1 VEKDR
6 TAARHLERARLLVRR
21 AGERAFLVAEQLVL
35 ENFLGKGRAI
45 EGEER
50 PFGALALRV
59 HGTRDQL
66 LAGARFAEDQHAR
79 VRRRHRVDHLVDAA
93 HRFRL
98 SGQLAVMRQPLELG
112 RELEVLFLE
121 PELLEQFWDLC
132 FELVQPLGVERLLD
146 VVGGALLDRLDRQ
159 LGRSLAGD
167 HDELGRDLGAPQLA
181 EQRDPVELRHLEV
194 GQHDAVA
201 LGAQPLE
208 RLLSVVCDVD
218 GVAFV
223 LEDSAETRG
232 DRLFVVGDQHLRLVL
247 LHNAVPSFVP
257 RGKLIE
263 RALGSADTPMPA
275 SDAAANTSAGS
286 ANRAPSQL
294 STRKA
299 DPPSSVARQRTR
311 VDASSAA
318 RRLAPIRRRVAAP
331 SAVVK
336 PNASTDGSTTSER
349 PSTLAAAPSNAS
361 NRRVTDPIS
370 TGPRGARAS
379 DNNASLIAI
388 TCVS

>member
-1 VEKDR
+1 
-6 TAARHLERARLLVRR
+6 AL
-21 AGERAFLVAEQLVL
+21 LVAEQLVL
-35 ENFLGKGRAI
+35 ENLLRQRRAV

-50 PFGALALRV
+50 ALGALALRV
-59 HGTRDQL
+59 YGTRDQL
-66 LAGARFAEDQHAR
+66 FAGARFAEDQHAR
-79 VRRRHRVDHLVDAA
+79 VRRRHRIDHLVDAA

-98 SGQLAVMRQPLELG
+98 PGQLAVVRQTFELG
-112 RELEVLFLE
+112 GELEILFLE
-121 PELLEQFWDLC
+121 TELFEQFWDLC

-146 VVGGALLDRLDRQ
+146 VVGGTLLDRLDRQ
-159 LGRSLAGD
+159 LGRTLTGD

-181 EQRDPVELRHLEV
+181 EQRDSVELRHLEV
-194 GQHDAVA
+194 GQDDAVA

-208 RLLSVVCDVD
+208 RLLSVARDVD
-218 GVAFV
+218 GVALV
-223 LEDSAETRG
+223 LEDGAQTRG

-247 LHNAVPSFVP
+247 LHSAVPSFVP

-263 RALGSADTPMPA
+263 RALGSADTPIPA

-299 DPPSSVARQRTR
+299 DPPASAARQTTR

-318 RRLAPIRRRVAAP
+318 RRLAPIKSRAAAP
-331 SAVVK
+331 SAVVE
-336 PNASTDGSTTSER
+336 PSASTDGSTTSER
-349 PSTLAAAPSNAS
+349 PSTRAAAPSKVS
-361 NRRVTDPIS
+361 NRRLTDPIS